1 MKSWRYVTLPDYKM
15 EELTMIESPEDE
27 MIARIDG
34 EEEVDSP
41 DLEER
46 FTWIFTSDDSPLT
59 KKQKIVIWYRLFESK
74 TFSQIGKMLGTSRQ
88 NAFEMYHKGIKSIK
102 YYHLFGGDINGV

>member
-1 MKSWRYVTLPDYKM
+1 MKSWRYVTLPDYRL
-15 EELTMIESPEDE
+15 EELTMIESPEDA
-27 MIARIDG
+27 MIAKIDG
-34 EEEVDSP
+34 EEEEEAP

-46 FTWIFTSDDSPLT
+46 FVALFTSDDSPLT

-74 TFSQIGKMLGTSRQ
+74 TFSQIGAMLGTSRQ

-102 YYHLFGGDINGV
+102 YSHLFGGDFDGV